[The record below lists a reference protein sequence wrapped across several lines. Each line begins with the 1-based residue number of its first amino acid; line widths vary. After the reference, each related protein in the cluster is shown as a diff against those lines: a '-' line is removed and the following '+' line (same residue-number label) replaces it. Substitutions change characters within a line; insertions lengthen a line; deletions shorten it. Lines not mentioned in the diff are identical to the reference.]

1 MLKHAA
7 RMTWVNILLVSYNML
22 YRHYFNLG
30 YLHVGK
36 FRKVSILIVMLF
48 NIQIKAIFRDPR
60 SGTFLLLSELENF
73 YVIQS
78 LLNTSHYR
86 QVKAQHPFFLSPLLR
101 DFIFEFWF
109 CMLKCW
115 NAFLFLFL
123 PLHHSW
129 HSLTLDLGMERNV

>member
-1 MLKHAA
+1 MLHAWPELTFCWFLIICCTDITL
-7 RMTWVNILLVSYNML
+7 TWVICMY
-22 YRHYFNLG
+22 
-30 YLHVGK
+30 VGK